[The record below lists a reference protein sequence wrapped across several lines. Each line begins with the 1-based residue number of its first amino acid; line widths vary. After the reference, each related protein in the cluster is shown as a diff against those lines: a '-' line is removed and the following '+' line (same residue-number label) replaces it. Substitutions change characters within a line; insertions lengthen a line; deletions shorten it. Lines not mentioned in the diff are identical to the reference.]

1 MDIQLPDGTLLKG
14 IPEGTTKTQLA
25 DKLHLNGYDVTKLG
39 IKIDPETNMPHDPSI
54 PTSMTLEAG
63 RNAKPYEPTKMEK
76 LVNAWETSKLEGLT
90 PEVNPIGIGAIAN
103 MPVGKTTSALASTA
117 FNAAKNT
124 TAGQKLGN
132 ALQMIKETGQGLAQI
147 PGELIPSN
155 IVNGFNLGKL
165 NNPYFNREFAL
176 GKLEGLTADAAEK
189 AKKSGIYNYAKAI
202 FGEGINKNEAEKAAN
217 YADVWKQKKL
227 ADELMNKAQA
237 IGGRGN
243 YTLPENAS
251 IMLPE
256 GVQVQPG
263 GVTGNI
269 ARQIGN
275 EATWFPNSATL
286 GDFLKTKSHLLGLAS
301 SPRINTNI
309 GFGVGK
315 VVDSLKHLPQ
325 ATLNDLVNFGILES
339 NKDKLLQEQQ

>member
-1 MDIQLPDGTLLKG
+1 MDIELPDGTRLQG
-14 IPEGTTKTQLA
+14 IPEGTTKAQLA
-25 DKLHLNGYDVTKLG
+25 DKLHANGYDVTKLG
-39 IKIDPETNMPHDPSI
+39 MRIDPETNMPHDPSI
-54 PTSMTLEAG
+54 PTAMTLEKG
-63 RNAKPYEPTKMEK
+63 RTAAPYQPTKMER
-76 LVNAWETSKLEGLT
+76 LGNAWEASKLEGLA
-90 PEVNPIGIGAIAN
+90 PEVNPIGIGAVAS
-103 MPVGKTTSALASTA
+103 MPIGKTTGALASTA

-124 TAGQKLGN
+124 TVGQKLGN

-165 NNPYFNREFAL
+165 NNPYFNREFAK
-176 GKLEGLTADAAEK
+176 GKLEGLTADAAEA

-227 ADELMNKAQA
+227 ADELMNKAQSV
-237 IGGRGN
+237 GGRGN

-275 EATWFPNSATL
+275 EATWFPNAATI
-286 GDFLKTKSHLLGLAS
+286 GDILKTKSHILGIAS
-301 SPRINTNI
+301 SPRVNTNI

-315 VVDSLKHLPQ
+315 IADSLKHLPQ
-325 ATLNDLVNFGILES
+325 ATLDDLINFGILES
-339 NKDKLLQEQQ
+339 HKDQIQQNK